1 MKKNLFLLFRF
12 DLNQNE
18 LDWKCVNWIIQLSCF
33 IWPLY
38 VTNTV
43 LPLFSNWWGLQ
54 GYFQNFQQ
62 ILTISPQTVLVN
74 FLGGQTVINECL
86 VKKRVF
92 LFLIQ
97 HVLKKNPNKLLI
109 NTVSQSDYCIGT
121 LQNEIEELIHA
132 CLSIPVRP

>member
-1 MKKNLFLLFRF
+1 MSYLLKYEKKNLFLLFRF

-86 VKKRVF
+86 VKKSVF

-97 HVLKKNPNKLLI
+97 HILKKNQTN
-109 NTVSQSDYCIGT
+109 Y
-121 LQNEIEELIHA
+121 ELTQCPSLTIV
-132 CLSIPVRP
+132 LELFKMR